1 MPEAVSRRVLVV
13 DDDPGVR
20 TVTRGL
26 LASRGWSVAE
36 ADGAPAAL
44 LALGAGR
51 FDVVL
56 LDLAMPGTS
65 GAALLARLRALHPGL
80 ALVVMSGAEASSGA
94 IGRDDAFVPKPFSGD
109 ALAHALAQAIARQRP
124 TAPAS

>member
-20 TVTRGL
+20 AVTRGL

-44 LALGAGR
+44 LALGQAS
-51 FDVVL
+51 FDAVL

-65 GAALLARLRALHPGL
+65 GAALLARLRALHPEL
-80 ALVVMSGAEASSGA
+80 ALVVMSGADGCAGA
-94 IGRDDAFVPKPFSGD
+94 VARDAFVPKPFSGD
-109 ALAHALAQAIARQRP
+109 ALAHALAQAIAKQRP
-124 TAPAS
+124 AAPAS